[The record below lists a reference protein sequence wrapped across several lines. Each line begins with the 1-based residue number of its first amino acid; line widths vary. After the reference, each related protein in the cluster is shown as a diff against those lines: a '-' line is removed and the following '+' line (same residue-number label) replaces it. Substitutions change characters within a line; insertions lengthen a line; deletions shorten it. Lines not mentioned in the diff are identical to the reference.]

1 MSVGSCQGNWTAPQG
16 VIYSPDFPDEYGPD
30 RNCSWVLAPPG
41 AALELAF
48 RLFEL
53 ADSHDR
59 LELRDATSGSLLRA
73 FDGARPPPPG
83 PLRLRAAVLRLI
95 FRSDAR
101 GHAQGFALTFQG
113 EAPLPAPPRPRL
125 GSSAPPAGLTPLSS
139 GLQDADADPAPLE
152 GSTQTPAVPLDGAN
166 VSCSPGPGGPEAS
179 MGGETGVGGGSEFG
193 GVRPFQAP
201 CSPLS
206 CARSPGLL
214 DGDGRLGAAT
224 AGAVA
229 AAPAARTVR
238 ALGRGLRAEPAGS
251 LSLRPCAP
259 GAWRALWDARVQDGK
274 GAGRNSWVLEGRGLG
289 STEGVAREI
298 TGEARC

>member
-1 MSVGSCQGNWTAPQG
+1 MNLIRASR
-16 VIYSPDFPDEYGPD
+16 SPS
-30 RNCSWVLAPPG
+30 RV
-41 AALELAF
+41 
-48 RLFEL
+48 R
-53 ADSHDR
+53 
-59 LELRDATSGSLLRA
+59 
-73 FDGARPPPPG
+73 
-83 PLRLRAAVLRLI
+83 
-95 FRSDAR
+95 
-101 GHAQGFALTFQG
+101 
-113 EAPLPAPPRPRL
+113 PLPPLPRL
-125 GSSAPPAGLTPLSS
+125 GSSAPPAGLTPLSA

-166 VSCSPGPGGPEAS
+166 VSCSPGPGRPEDS

-193 GVRPFQAP
+193 GVRPFPAP
-201 CSPLS
+201 CSPPS

-238 ALGRGLRAEPAGS
+238 ALGRDLRAEPAGS
-251 LSLRPCAP
+251 LSPRPCAP
-259 GAWRALWDARVQDGK
+259 GAWRALWDARVHDGK

-298 TGEARC
+298 TGEARS